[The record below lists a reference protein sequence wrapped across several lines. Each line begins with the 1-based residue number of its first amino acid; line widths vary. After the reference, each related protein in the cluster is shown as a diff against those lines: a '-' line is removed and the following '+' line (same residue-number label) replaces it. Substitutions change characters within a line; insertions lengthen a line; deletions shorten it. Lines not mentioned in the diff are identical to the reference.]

1 MTETKNVQESKKKGF
16 FARLFDKLD
25 KKMECGMNQSPCCG
39 GHGHDHGHDDHDHG
53 HDHKK
58 GKSCC

>member
-1 MTETKNVQESKKKGF
+1 MSEIKNTQETKKKGLI
-16 FARLFDKLD
+16 ARFMEKLD
-25 KKMECGMNQSPCCG
+25 KKLEGKMNQSPCCG
-39 GHGHDHGHDDHDHG
+39 GHDHKHDHGHDDHG